1 MAKTKQTILA
11 VYPAELTPFKY
22 LIRALGRDGVQYGW
36 YLNGTDELSVY
47 MWAKDETRNR
57 AAESWMWRWEGGP
70 ADNNTK
76 YPLPEEFKHLA
87 EQE

>member
-1 MAKTKQTILA
+1 VSKNKQKIIA
-11 VYPAELTPFKY
+11 VYPAELTPGQY

-36 YLNGTDELSVY
+36 YFKDIDELAVWA
-47 MWAKDETRNR
+47 WAKKQTRNR
-57 AAESWMWRWEGGP
+57 AAEEWMWRWAGGP
-70 ADNNTK
+70 GDNNPK